1 MAEFTEQDL
10 IKVLSEVKDP
20 DLNKNLGEL
29 NAIQK
34 VTIDDELIKIYL
46 ELPGPLAWSAE
57 KINDDAAET
66 IKQVTGGHPNEI
78 MFAEKYPDTSDRT
91 ILKQVSN
98 IIAVSSGKGGV
109 GKSAIASNIAAALH
123 EQGAKV
129 GVLDADITGPS
140 QPTMFGLTGATFE
153 AVETPDGKTIAYPVE
168 SHGIKVASMGFMLN
182 RDDAAI
188 LRGPL
193 LSGYFSLMFEQLEW
207 GELDFLVLDLPPGTG
222 DIQLTMTQKLPLTGA
237 VIVTTPQEISVA
249 DVRRA
254 IAMFRKVNVDILGIV
269 ENMAYFTPDDMP
281 DKKYYI
287 FGRDG
292 GKNVAKENDIPFLGE
307 VPLNINMREAND
319 GGKPIVFSDE
329 SSLQTKTLKEVTA
342 RMVSEVRKVNY
353 KKLEAGN
360 VQISI

>member
-1 MAEFTEQDL
+1 MTEFTEQDI
-10 IKVLSEVKDP
+10 IKTLGKVNDP
-20 DLNKNLGEL
+20 DLDKPLVEL

-34 VTIDDELIKIYL
+34 VTIEDDLIKVWL
-46 ELPGPLAWSAE
+46 ELPGPIAWVA
-57 KINDDAAET
+57 KTINDECAAAIEKLT
-66 IKQVTGGHPNEI
+66 DGHPNEI
-78 MFAEKYPDTSDRT
+78 MFAERNPDIGDRK
-91 ILKQVSN
+91 ILTKVKN
-98 IIAVSSGKGGV
+98 IIAVASGKGGV

-123 EQGAKV
+123 KQGAKV

-140 QPTMFGLTGATFE
+140 QPTMFGVAGQAFE
-153 AVETPDGKTIAYPVE
+153 AEETPDGKTIAYPVE
-168 SHGIKVASMGFMLN
+168 SMGIKVASMGFMLD

-193 LSGYFSLMFEQLEW
+193 LSGYFSLMFEQIEW

-237 VIVTTPQEISVA
+237 VVVTTPQEISVA

-254 IAMFRKVNVDILGIV
+254 IAMFRKVNVDIFGIV

-287 FGRDG
+287 FGKDG
-292 GKNVAKENDIPFLGE
+292 GKNVAKENNIPFLGE

-319 GGKPIVFSDE
+319 GGKPIVLADGD
-329 SSLQTKTLKEVTA
+329 SLQSKTLMEVAANMIRET
-342 RMVSEVRKVNY
+342 RKVNY

>member
-1 MAEFTEQDL
+1 MADFKEQDI
-10 IKVLSEVKDP
+10 IKVLGNVKDP
-20 DLNKNLGEL
+20 DLGHTLGEM

-34 VTIDDELIKIYL
+34 VTIDDELIKIWL
-46 ELPGPLAWSAE
+46 ELPGPIGWVAKS
-57 KINDDAAET
+57 INDECAAAIE
-66 IKQVTGGHPNEI
+66 KFTGGFPNEI
-78 MFAEKYPDTSDRT
+78 MFAERNPDIGDRT
-91 ILKQVSN
+91 ILTKVKN

-123 EQGAKV
+123 RHGAKV

-140 QPTMFGLTGATFE
+140 QPTMFGVTGQAFE
-153 AVETPDGKTIAYPVE
+153 AEETADGKTIAYPVD
-168 SHGIKVASMGFMLN
+168 SMGIKVASMGFMLD

-193 LSGYFSLMFEQLEW
+193 LSGYFALMFEQIEW

-222 DIQLTMTQKLPLTGA
+222 DIQLTMTQKLPLTGSL
-237 VIVTTPQEISVA
+237 IVTTPQEISVA

-254 IAMFRKVNVDILGIV
+254 ISMFRKVNVDILGIV

-287 FGRDG
+287 FGKDG
-292 GKNVAKENDIPFLGE
+292 GKNVAKENAITFLGE

-319 GGKPIVFSDE
+319 GGKPIVLADE
-329 SSLQTKTLKEVTA
+329 DSLQSKTLTEVTA
-342 RMVSEVRKVNY
+342 NMVREIRKVNY
-353 KKLEAGN
+353 NKLKTGN
-360 VQISI
+360 VEISI

>member
-20 DLNKNLGEL
+20 DLDKNLGEL

-34 VTIDDELIKIYL
+34 VTIDDDLIKVYL
-46 ELPGPLAWSAE
+46 ELPGPVGWTAE
-57 KINDDAAET
+57 KINNDAAEA

-78 MFAEKYPDTSDRT
+78 MFSEKYPDTSDRT
-91 ILKQVSN
+91 VLKQVSN

-123 EQGAKV
+123 KKGARV

-140 QPTMFGLTGATFE
+140 QPTMFGLAGATFE
-153 AVETPDGKTIAYPVE
+153 AFETPDGKTIAYPVE
-168 SHGIKVASMGFMLN
+168 NHGIKVASMGFMLN

-254 IAMFRKVNVDILGIV
+254 IAMFRKVNVDILGII

-287 FGRDG
+287 FGQDG
-292 GKNVAKENDIPFLGE
+292 GKNVAQENDIPFLGE
-307 VPLNINMREAND
+307 VPLDINMREAND
-319 GGKPIVFSDE
+319 GGKPIVFADE
-329 SSLQTKTLKEVTA
+329 NSLQTKTLMDVTA
-342 RMVSEVRKVNY
+342 KMVGEIRKVNY

-360 VQISI
+360 VQINI